1 MNALKKARIK
11 TTIKYTWPFYIVSV
25 IVVGLLLS
33 FIFNVTH
40 QLPGYKQLTIFISGE
55 VVDSNKFKNDLLE
68 KYQDNELKS
77 VTYIDSKLDNPNYNT
92 KLTIAGYNTADILI
106 IPISKLESIEVASF
120 GLELNDELAAN
131 YYQGYSFF
139 LEDSTK
145 YGVMINK
152 EKVKQYMNLP
162 NEDCYMILSGKSEN
176 VGEYAKAKKK
186 ERNNAL
192 NVIKDWGM

>member
-11 TTIKYTWPFYIVSV
+11 TMVKYTWPFYIISV
-25 IVVGLLLS
+25 IVIGMLLS
-33 FIFNVTH
+33 FIFSVTH
-40 QLPGYKQLTIFISGE
+40 QLPGYKQLTIFVSGE
-55 VVDSNKFKNDLLE
+55 VVDGSKFKNDLLE

-77 VTYIDSKLDNPNYNT
+77 VTYIDAKPDNPNYNT

-106 IPISKLESIEVASF
+106 IPVSKLESIDVVSF

-131 YYQGYSFF
+131 YYQGYDFF

-145 YGVMINK
+145 YGVKVDK
-152 EKVKQYMNLP
+152 EKVKQYISLP

-176 VGEYAKAKKK
+176 VGEYAKSKKK

-192 NVIKDWGM
+192 NVVKDWGM

>member
-1 MNALKKARIK
+1 M
-11 TTIKYTWPFYIVSV
+11 KYTWPFYIVSV
-25 IVVGLLLS
+25 IIVGVLLG

-40 QLPGYKQLTIFISGE
+40 QLPGYKQLTIFVSGE
-55 VVDSNKFKNDLLE
+55 IVDGSKFKNDLLE

-106 IPISKLESIEVASF
+106 IPASKLETIEVASF
-120 GLELNDELAAN
+120 GLEINDEMTTN

-139 LEDSTK
+139 LEDNTK
-145 YGVMINK
+145 YGVKIDK

-176 VGEYAKAKKK
+176 IGEYAKAKNK

-192 NVIKDWGM
+192 NVVKDWGM

>member
-1 MNALKKARIK
+1 MNALRKARIK
-11 TTIKYTWPFYIVSV
+11 AVMKYTWPFYIVSAI
-25 IVVGLLLS
+25 IVGVLLS
-33 FIFNVTH
+33 FIFGITH
-40 QLPGYKQLTIFISGE
+40 QLPDYKQLTIFISGE
-55 VVDSNKFKNDLLE
+55 VVDGSKLKNDLLT

-77 VTYIDSKLDNPNYNT
+77 VTYIDSKPDNPNYNT

-106 IPISKLESIEVASF
+106 IPVSKLENIEVASF

-139 LEDSTK
+139 FEDNTK
-145 YGVMINK
+145 YGVMIDK

-176 VGEYAKAKKK
+176 IGEYSKSKNK

-192 NVIKDWGM
+192 NVVKDWGM

>member
-1 MNALKKARIK
+1 M
-11 TTIKYTWPFYIVSV
+11 KYTWPFYIISV
-25 IVVGLLLS
+25 VVVGMLLS
-33 FIFNVTH
+33 FIFSVTH
-40 QLPGYKQLTIFISGE
+40 QLPGYKQLTIFVSGE
-55 VVDSNKFKNDLLE
+55 VVDGSKFKSDLLE

-77 VTYIDSKLDNPNYNT
+77 VTYIDAKLDNSNYNT

-106 IPISKLESIEVASF
+106 IPVSKLESIDVASF
-120 GLELNDELAAN
+120 GLELNDELTAN
-131 YYQGYSFF
+131 YYQGYNFF
-139 LEDSTK
+139 FEDSVK
-145 YGVMINK
+145 YGVKVDK

-192 NVIKDWGM
+192 NVVKDWGM

>member
-11 TTIKYTWPFYIVSV
+11 TMMKYTWPFYIVSV
-25 IVVGLLLS
+25 IIVSVLLG

-40 QLPGYKQLTIFISGE
+40 QLPGYKQLTIFVSGE
-55 VVDSNKFKNDLLE
+55 IVDGNKFKNDLLE

-106 IPISKLESIEVASF
+106 IPVSKLETVEVASF
-120 GLELNDELAAN
+120 GLEINDEMTTD

-139 LEDSTK
+139 LEDNTK
-145 YGVMINK
+145 YGVKIDK

-162 NEDCYMILSGKSEN
+162 SEDCYMILSGKSEN
-176 VGEYAKAKKK
+176 VGEYAKAKNK

-192 NVIKDWGM
+192 NVVKDWGM